1 MSRSEPK
8 PKIIYKNLEDV
19 IKGSSLNKSNSNKK
33 YNSQRTAFQ
42 TLADI
47 TNGK

>member
-19 IKGSSLNKSNSNKK
+19 IKGSSLNKNSSAKK
-33 YNSQRTAFQ
+33 HNTQRATLH

-47 TNGK
+47 TNMK